1 MLLKLVENVASY
13 ICHELANSIGALD
26 SNLEFL
32 ENENPY
38 RQEALEIVKQASQHS
53 VSRIKYLRSL
63 YGSKQKTSYIEE
75 IIDLATGIL
84 AGTHSLL
91 NFNSPEFKDVHLEV
105 IDEKLLLAFI
115 YIAYSDMPY
124 GGNIEVNITLADE
137 NYKIKVSSVS
147 NKIKTKRNLYQI
159 LNTLDESQDM
169 SPGNVIAYYVKKL
182 TEHHKKYKILIDS
195 NKIDYI
201 FYAKVL

>member
-1 MLLKLVENVASY
+1 MYTWLNIY
-13 ICHELANSIGALD
+13 I
-26 SNLEFL
+26 
-32 ENENPY
+32 
-38 RQEALEIVKQASQHS
+38 
-53 VSRIKYLRSL
+53 
-63 YGSKQKTSYIEE
+63 
-75 IIDLATGIL
+75 
-84 AGTHSLL
+84 
-91 NFNSPEFKDVHLEV
+91 
-105 IDEKLLLAFI
+105 AFI